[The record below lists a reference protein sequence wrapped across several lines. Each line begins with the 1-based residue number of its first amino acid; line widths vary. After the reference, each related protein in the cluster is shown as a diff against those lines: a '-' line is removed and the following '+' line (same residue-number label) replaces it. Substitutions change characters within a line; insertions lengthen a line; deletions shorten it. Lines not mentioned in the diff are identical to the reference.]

1 MVYNRTMS
9 LHMRNS
15 RPVLQRNVLKNLTS
29 YRKRQSIHLP
39 LAVQLSSVL
48 VQTDENGDLP
58 ELRKASSTSVAA
70 QAKLKAQN
78 PLLSQAETVGIMGGV
93 SVFSTLI
100 FLEKLVWMSS
110 REGKKCQLPFVVCSD
125 PELGRKFSSC
135 SSLGLHHTK
144 SEQTEFNHSSIIEN
158 FRSKRAFLEQSGAH
172 CIVMP
177 CHVSHA
183 WFGEVFEGCS
193 LPVFHAGECIA
204 RELKEANLKPLEAGS
219 NVRIGLLASHT
230 TLAAGFYQEKL
241 QNQGFEVVLP
251 DKATMEHVVIAATES
266 LNRRDMEGARNLL
279 RIAIQVLLVRAVNT
293 VIIAYD
299 EMLGLLPHDDPLL
312 KKCVDPM
319 DALARSTVQW
329 AKSYFLLTNF
339 DNSHTLL

>member
-1 MVYNRTMS
+1 MS

-110 REGKKCQLPFVVCSD
+110 REG
-125 PELGRKFSSC
+125 
-135 SSLGLHHTK
+135 
-144 SEQTEFNHSSIIEN
+144 
-158 FRSKRAFLEQSGAH
+158 
-172 CIVMP
+172 
-177 CHVSHA
+177 
-183 WFGEVFEGCS
+183 
-193 LPVFHAGECIA
+193 ECIA

-241 QNQGFEVVLP
+241 QNQQGFEVVLP

-329 AKSYFLLTNF
+329 AKSVKNAPRRK
-339 DNSHTLL
+339 NMK